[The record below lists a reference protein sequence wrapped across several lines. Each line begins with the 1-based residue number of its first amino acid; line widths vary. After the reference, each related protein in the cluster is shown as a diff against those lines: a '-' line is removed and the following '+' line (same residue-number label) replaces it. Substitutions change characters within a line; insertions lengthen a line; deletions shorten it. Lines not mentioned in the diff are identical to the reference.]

1 MIIQNQRIH
10 SDKIAFFSTLIGT
23 FRKLPQN
30 RGSSLPINC
39 QFSPILSE
47 QSKEKHLRPPLNH
60 TKSIVYLKSSLLISQ
75 VNSPDVIPVFG

>member
-1 MIIQNQRIH
+1 MIIQNQRNH

-39 QFSPILSE
+39 QFSLILSE
-47 QSKEKHLRPPLNH
+47 QSKKNISDLR
-60 TKSIVYLKSSLLISQ
+60 
-75 VNSPDVIPVFG
+75 